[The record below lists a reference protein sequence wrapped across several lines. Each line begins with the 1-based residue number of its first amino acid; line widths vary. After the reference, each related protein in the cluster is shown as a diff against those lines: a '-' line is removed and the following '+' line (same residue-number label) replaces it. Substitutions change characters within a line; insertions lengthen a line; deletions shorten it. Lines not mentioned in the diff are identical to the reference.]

1 MGNSATI
8 TERRRACE
16 FEWRE
21 HPRAMCL
28 KEDRRNE
35 TNVKDLAELGEGL
48 ELRDQR
54 EPGQCLLE
62 KKRGA

>member
-1 MGNSATI
+1 
-8 TERRRACE
+8 
-16 FEWRE
+16 
-21 HPRAMCL
+21 MCL

-54 EPGQCLLE
+54 GPGQCLLE